1 MFFIVIMFKL
11 IVMTSE
17 VNYVSLVG
25 LARPV
30 GLCAAVM
37 RRGVKPM
44 VNDLLIIFNAI
55 FLRAAV
61 MRPWRVLKV

>member
-1 MFFIVIMFKL
+1 
-11 IVMTSE
+11 MTSE
-17 VNYVSLVG
+17 FISYVRLVG
-25 LARPV
+25 LTRPV

-37 RRGVKPM
+37 LRGVKPM